1 MWILLVLLV
10 SILVTF
16 GVSKFMG
23 YCCRD
28 ERVEEYFRSETIPYR
43 NSKGEIVKEII
54 YIK

>member
-1 MWILLVLLV
+1 MWILVVLLA
-10 SILVTF
+10 SFLVAF
-16 GVSKFMG
+16 GVGKFMG

-28 ERVEEYFRSETIPYR
+28 ERVEEYFRNETIPYR